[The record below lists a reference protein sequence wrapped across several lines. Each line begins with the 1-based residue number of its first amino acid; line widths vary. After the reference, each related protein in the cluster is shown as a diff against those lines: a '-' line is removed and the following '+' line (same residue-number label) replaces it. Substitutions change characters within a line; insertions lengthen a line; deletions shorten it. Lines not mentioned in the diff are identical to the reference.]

1 MNDVFKD
8 DKPTVL
14 VMMASYNGEKFINEQ
29 IDSILEQKDV
39 HVTLHICDDGSSD
52 STPAICESYASKYD
66 NVLFEVNEV
75 NKGLAKNFMD
85 MIYDDS
91 ALGFNYYA
99 FSDQDDVWL
108 PEKLIHAIR
117 QIEAQV
123 HDEPALYYSD
133 IENVGRDLNGGS
145 REYASWCS
153 CSHELVAALTV
164 NWASGCT
171 MVFNSGLRSWILSY
185 KPSSYDRIHDGWVHL
200 VAMVSGT
207 VIADLD
213 NSFIKRRI
221 SGENQVGQRDLE
233 TTESFKSVV
242 KRWKHIIKKSAHC
255 QSRVAA
261 HLLDGYGNVM
271 GRDEANLV
279 RMYAKMPTS
288 LSSRIGIGMKILNC
302 PFPTRS
308 MTFSFAIKAI
318 LNRL

>member
-1 MNDVFKD
+1 MNDAFKD

-14 VMMASYNGEKFINEQ
+14 VMMASYNGEKFIDEQ
-29 IDSILEQKDV
+29 IDSILAQKDV
-39 HVTLHICDDGSSD
+39 HVTLRICDDGSND
-52 STPAICESYASKYD
+52 STPSICESYASKYD
-66 NVLFEVNEV
+66 NVLFEVNKV

-85 MIYDDS
+85 MVYDDK

-133 IENVGRDLNGGS
+133 IENVNCDLSGGS
-145 REYASWCS
+145 REFSSWIGCS
-153 CSHELVAALTV
+153 QWLIAALTV

-171 MVFNSGLRSWILSY
+171 MVFNSQLREQIITY
-185 KPSSYDRIHDGWVHL
+185 EPRTYPRIHDSWIHL
-200 VAMVSGT
+200 IAMVSGA
-207 VIADLD
+207 VVADLGD
-213 NSFIKRRI
+213 AYIKRRI
-221 SGENQVGQRDLE
+221 SGDNQVGQRNLE
-233 TTESFKSVV
+233 STESFKSVAT
-242 KRWKHIIKKSAHC
+242 RWKRIIKKSTHC
-255 QSRVAA
+255 QTRVAA
-261 HLLDGYGNVM
+261 YLLDGYENVM

-279 RMYAKMPTS
+279 RTYAKMPTS
-288 LSSRIGIGMKILNC
+288 LYLRIKIGMKLLHC

-308 MTFSFAIKAI
+308 MARAFAIKAV

>member
-1 MNDVFKD
+1 MSDTCKD
-8 DKPTVL
+8 GKPSVL
-14 VMMASYNGEKFINEQ
+14 VMMASYNGEKFITEQ
-29 IDSILEQKDV
+29 IDSILSQKGVD
-39 HVTLHICDDGSSD
+39 VTLRICDDGSND
-52 STPAICESYASKYD
+52 STPSICETYASKYD
-66 NVLFEVNEV
+66 NVLFEVNKV

-85 MIYDDS
+85 MVYDDN

-123 HDEPALYYSD
+123 HNEPALYYSD
-133 IENVGRDLNGGS
+133 IENVGRNLNGGT
-145 REYASWCS
+145 REFASWNP

-164 NWASGCT
+164 NWVSGCT
-171 MVFNSGLRSWILSY
+171 MVFNSGLRSLILSY
-185 KPSSYDRIHDGWVHL
+185 RPSSYERNHDGWVHL
-200 VAMVSGT
+200 VAMVSGV

-213 NSFIKRRI
+213 SSFIKRRI

-233 TTESFKSVV
+233 VTESFKSVM
-242 KRWKHIIKKSAHC
+242 KRWRHIIKKSVHC
-255 QSRVAA
+255 QTRVAGY
-261 HLLDGYGNVM
+261 LLDGYENVM
-271 GRDEANLV
+271 RRDEADFV

-288 LSSRIGIGMKILNC
+288 LFSRIEIGKELLHC

-308 MTFSFAIKAI
+308 MARGFAIKAL